1 MQPTPPRNRRPALV
15 GVALLL
21 LLGVVAAASR
31 SGFGHGGSQ
40 GPSRTFVN
48 YAFSGFLVLFVLAI
62 PVAAYAYILSAREV
76 ELRPRKRFE
85 VRVAGA
91 VLGILLLFSLL
102 AVRLFLMH
110 KPINFFH
117 VHGAGSGSG
126 AAGSGDSRPTQYT
139 PAFEWPVL
147 AAFLV
152 VAALAAAALFR
163 RRGTPDEET
172 TTEVDPVAMDVAAT
186 IGDAIDD
193 LKREPD
199 ARRAVIAAYARM
211 EGVLA
216 RHGLRR
222 EPSETPLEY
231 LRRALL
237 GLTPSAAAIE
247 RLTTLF
253 ERAKFSTHEVDDE
266 MKTDAISSLREIR
279 DGLVS

>member
-1 MQPTPPRNRRPALV
+1 MQPTPNRNRRSALV
-15 GVALLL
+15 GLALLL

-62 PVAAYAYILSAREV
+62 PVAAYAYVLSAREV

-91 VLGILLLFSLL
+91 VLGILFLFSLL

-117 VHGAGSGSG
+117 VHGAGGGQG
-126 AAGSGDSRPTQYT
+126 AAGSGSSRPAEYT

-147 AAFLV
+147 AAFIV
-152 VAALAAAALFR
+152 VAALAAAAVFR
-163 RRGTPDEET
+163 RRGTADQEPVA
-172 TTEVDPVAMDVAAT
+172 EVDPVAMDVAAT
-186 IGDAIDD
+186 IGAAIDD
-193 LKREPD
+193 LEREPD

-216 RHGLRR
+216 RNGLRR
-222 EPSETPLEY
+222 EPSETAIEY

-237 GLTPSAAAIE
+237 GLTPSGPAIE
-247 RLTTLF
+247 RLTALF
-253 ERAKFSTHEVDDE
+253 EHAKFSSHEVDTD
-266 MKTDAISSLREIR
+266 MKMDAIRSLRRIR
-279 DGLVS
+279 DGLLS